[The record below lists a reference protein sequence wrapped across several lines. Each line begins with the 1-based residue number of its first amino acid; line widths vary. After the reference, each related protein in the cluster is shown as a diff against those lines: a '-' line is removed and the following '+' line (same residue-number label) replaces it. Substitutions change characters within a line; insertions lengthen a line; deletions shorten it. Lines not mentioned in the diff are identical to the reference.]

1 LDGETAQ
8 GDEGGDGR
16 EKARLKDGVGSEIEV
31 FTVVRNLLYF

>member
-1 LDGETAQ
+1 MGKSPK
-8 GDEGGDGR
+8 GMRGGHGR